1 MGQAEVPKQE
11 RWEVEPIRK
20 EAEEGLAFGLCS
32 TIWGSRGPEQSRG
45 VGWLCSFGEREP
57 ELDSDREVV
66 GVALREGVAVGRNLW
81 YRVASDTTGL
91 RVYHLNRANRPLQT
105 AY

>member
-32 TIWGSRGPEQSRG
+32 TIWGSRCPEQSRG

-66 GVALREGVAVGRNLW
+66 GVALREGVAVGRDLGVV
-81 YRVASDTTGL
+81 RSGVSHDRTSSL
-91 RVYHLNRANRPLQT
+91 PSQQS
-105 AY
+105 